1 MNQDFAAF
9 TYTTDPVVSFSF
21 TFSYAIT
28 AVRTTGG
35 TPADPSWA
43 DLSSTL
49 SRRITIATTISADA
63 GIYDFVLKGSLN
75 DSLKTS
81 AQVTIKVYIIDI
93 VNQIPADMTFPV
105 GCANDVIQTI
115 TWTLN
120 PNTGGKMS
128 MYSIQYTFS
137 ETDGSSV
144 PPWISYASGAIVIDK
159 TKATTPGS
167 HTFRLKGEV
176 QDGTGLTGKYKIND
190 FKVVVY

>member
-43 DLSSTL
+43 DLSSTV

-81 AQVTIKVYIIDI
+81 A
-93 VNQIPADMTFPV
+93 
-105 GCANDVIQTI
+105 
-115 TWTLN
+115 
-120 PNTGGKMS
+120 
-128 MYSIQYTFS
+128 
-137 ETDGSSV
+137 
-144 PPWISYASGAIVIDK
+144 
-159 TKATTPGS
+159 
-167 HTFRLKGEV
+167 
-176 QDGTGLTGKYKIND
+176 
-190 FKVVVY
+190 